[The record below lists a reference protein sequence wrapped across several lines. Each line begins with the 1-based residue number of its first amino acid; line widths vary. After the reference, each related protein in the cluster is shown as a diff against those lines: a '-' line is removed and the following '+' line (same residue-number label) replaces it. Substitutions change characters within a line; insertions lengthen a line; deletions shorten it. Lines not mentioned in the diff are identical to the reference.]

1 MWELF
6 ELQMA
11 MTGKLCGS
19 VPLAKE
25 LIRPWL
31 EARAPNTK
39 PDSGPS
45 LPELEEDVLATIE
58 AVEERTT
65 LGFQQDEKG
74 LFMRAGTVKSHLKDC
89 SNQIRDY
96 LNVSALRS
104 KLANRVFVEPDPI
117 YIETN
122 GGIAQAADGE
132 FERAVHVITNQGPRN
147 ALKKIRYIEKP
158 TLTCTLR
165 VLEGPWKRTE
175 GKSLSTQEVLQ
186 AILEYGGFHGY
197 SGERSMGEG
206 RYTHTLRAV

>member
-6 ELQMA
+6 ELQMT
-11 MTGKLCGS
+11 MTDKLCGS
-19 VPLAKE
+19 VPLSKE

-31 EARAPNTK
+31 EARAPAAK
-39 PDSGPS
+39 PDGPS
-45 LPELEEDVLATIE
+45 LDELEEDVLASIE

-65 LGFQQDEKG
+65 LGFQQDDQG
-74 LFMRAGTVKSHLKDC
+74 LFMRAGTIRAHLKDC

-96 LNVSALRS
+96 LGVTALRS
-104 KLANRVFVEPDPI
+104 KLANRVFVEPDPLHI
-117 YIETN
+117 HKN
-122 GGIAQAADGE
+122 GGIVQSHDGE
-132 FERAVHVITNQGPRN
+132 FERAVHVMTAQGPRN
-147 ALKKIRYIEKP
+147 ALKKIRYVEKP

-206 RYTHTLRAV
+206 RYTCTLKAV